1 MKECSIYVVTHK
13 VFDLPEKLV
22 ESGFSLIS
30 VGSACGKNE
39 QGISDNSKNNISFKN
54 ANYCELTAL
63 YWIWKNDADSK
74 YKGICHYR
82 RYFSKSYFSH
92 NIKNYMIDSDFIK
105 IFNNGID
112 IIIPEKQYFVRTAT
126 ENYLR
131 CGFKRD
137 LDITRNVICEK
148 YPQYINEYDKVM
160 NGNRSYLTNM
170 LVARREIFDEY
181 CTWLFDILF
190 EVERRVDISNYTI
203 QEARIF
209 GYISERLLTVWIFH
223 NNYHYIEKHTMNIE
237 EPITLRYLISQFFI
251 KIKLYQFS
259 KTVIW
264 KIKQVFNR
272 RKNAKNK

>member
-13 VFDLPEKLV
+13 IFDLPEKLV
-22 ESGFSLIS
+22 ESGFSLMS

-63 YWIWKNDADSK
+63 YWIWKNDTDSK
-74 YKGICHYR
+74 YKGLCHYR
-82 RYFSKSYFSH
+82 RYFSKGYFSH
-92 NIKNYMIDSDFIK
+92 NIKNYMIDNDFIK

-112 IIIPEKQYFVRTAT
+112 IILPEKQYFVRTAT

-131 CGFKRD
+131 CGFRRD

-190 EVERRVDISNYTI
+190 EVERRVDISNYTV

-223 NNYHYIEKHTMNIE
+223 NNYRCIEKHTMNIE

-259 KTVIW
+259 KTAIW
-264 KIKQVFNR
+264 KIKQLFNR